1 MEKGFLFQQNKQ
13 QKGFLKE
20 ILKNISNTPKRKFKS
35 TNQSQRM
42 GLEKLHRARHTLQNT
57 WSKAHSKYSSITK
70 KTKDINKKSDNLTLF
85 LDLATQEIN
94 SNSQHQ
100 TCRANHK
107 ENNKIGL
114 AFFLFFLQFPRNFQ
128 SSD

>member
-1 MEKGFLFQQNKQ
+1 MKKGFLFQQNKQ

-35 TNQSQRM
+35 TNQSQLM

-57 WSKAHSKYSSITK
+57 WSKAHTKYSFR
-70 KTKDINKKSDNLTLF
+70 TKDINKKSYKLTLF
-85 LDLATQEIN
+85 LELATQAIN

-107 ENNKIGL
+107 ENKKIGL
-114 AFFLFFLQFPRNFQ
+114 AFF
-128 SSD
+128 